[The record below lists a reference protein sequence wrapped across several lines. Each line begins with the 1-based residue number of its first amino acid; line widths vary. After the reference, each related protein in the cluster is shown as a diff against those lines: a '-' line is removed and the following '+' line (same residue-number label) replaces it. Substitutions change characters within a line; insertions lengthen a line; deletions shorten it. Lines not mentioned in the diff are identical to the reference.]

1 MNSLDILHTV
11 NVVAVATSNLRFC
24 YTVPELAEAYNIVR
38 YHLESIR
45 LSVSRELYTSL
56 EKVLRDTLLEQS
68 LKIKEY
74 EA

>member
-11 NVVAVATSNLRFC
+11 NLVAVSTSNLRFL
-24 YTVPELAEAYNIVR
+24 YTAPELAEAYNIVR
-38 YHLESIR
+38 DHLESIR